1 MDLRPH
7 PAVRRLLWIPLLC
20 SALPAQDAE
29 MSTRDEPVVFRSSSN
44 LVLAP
49 VVVRDRQG
57 HSVIGLKK
65 EDFRLTDSGKPQV
78 ISRFSV
84 ELRNREGAPAAA
96 PAPNQPDTIFIE
108 APAEGTPERYI
119 AYVFDDIH
127 TGASELIQA
136 RQAALRHMSRS
147 LGPGDRAAIFTTS
160 GSNTLD
166 FTGDQL
172 EIQRALDRLIPGLVV
187 DYTTCSQTSY
197 AVADAVENRRDEEAR
212 QFLISKV
219 MACNSDNDEAMATR
233 MANIMVKRALA
244 TGDEQSRTSLRVIDE
259 AIRRLSIA
267 PGERAVVLVSQGF
280 LARDLRYE
288 RSGLME
294 RAIHARTTISAVD
307 ARGLYTLAPDAS
319 RPTQLTSA
327 LAIVER
333 RIELQE
339 MSDRTDVMG
348 ELADGTGGFFFHN
361 NNDLLEGFNRAASRP
376 DALYVLAFSPQNLR
390 YDGSFH
396 NIKVTVAGPGYEIQ
410 ARRGYYAP
418 KHLNDAQ
425 EQAREEIREAVFSR
439 DELRDIPLDVRTQFF
454 KPDELS
460 ATMTVVVRV
469 DPKQLKFRKQEE
481 RNHDVLTIVAAV
493 FDRDGRWIAGNE
505 KTLTMR
511 LRDETVAARLEAG
524 LSLRSSFEV
533 TPGLYQV
540 RVVIRDS
547 EGQMMAARNAGVD
560 IP

>member
-1 MDLRPH
+1 
-7 PAVRRLLWIPLLC
+7 
-20 SALPAQDAE
+20 

-49 VVVRDRQG
+49 VVVRDRRG
-57 HSVIGLKK
+57 HSVSGLKK

-84 ELRNREGAPAAA
+84 ELRNREGAPAAV
-96 PAPNQPDTIFIE
+96 PAANQPDTIFTE

-136 RQAALRHMSRS
+136 RVAASQHMLRS
-147 LGPGDRAAIFTTS
+147 LGPGDRAAILTTS
-160 GSNTLD
+160 GSNALD

-172 EIQRALDRLIPGLVV
+172 ELQRALNRLIPGLVV
-187 DYTTCSQTSY
+187 DYTTCFETTY
-197 AVADAVENRRDEEAR
+197 AVADAVENRHDAEAQ
-212 QFLISKV
+212 QFLIAKMMECNSNFTPDEAARQAEV
-219 MACNSDNDEAMATR
+219 MAR
-233 MANIMVKRALA
+233 RALVL
-244 TGDEQSRTSLRVIDE
+244 GDEQSRTSLRVVDD
-259 AIRRLSIA
+259 AIRRLSTA

-307 ARGLYTLAPDAS
+307 ARGLYTLAQDAS
-319 RPTQLTSA
+319 HPSQLTGA
-327 LAIVER
+327 LAVVER

-376 DALYVLAFSPQNLR
+376 DVLYVLAFSPQNLR

-396 NIKVTVAGPGYEIQ
+396 NIKVAVAGGYEIQ

-439 DELRDIPLDVRTQFF
+439 DEMRDIPLDVRTQFF
-454 KPDELS
+454 KPDDLT

-469 DPKQLKFRKQEE
+469 DPKQLRFRKQEE

-511 LRDETVAARLEAG
+511 LRDETLASHLESG